1 MLNDTVADEIIMNLI
16 KESYSYTV
24 INSSLKNAWIVPA
37 NPKYFDV
44 EEALR
49 KNKTIMWKQSTEIKV
64 NDIVYLYVGKPYSS
78 IMYKFKVLE
87 VNIPY
92 DYKDENIKMQKAMK
106 IELITKYKKGE
117 LSFDKLKEFGIN
129 AVRGPRFMPLD
140 LDEYINKIE
149 K

>member
-64 NDIVYLYVGKPYSS
+64 NDIVYLYVGNPYSS
-78 IMYKFKVLE
+78 IMYKLKVIE
-87 VNIPY
+87 ANIPY
-92 DYKDENIKMQKAMK
+92 KYKDKNIKIKKAMK
-106 IELITKYKKGE
+106 IELKERYEKGL
-117 LSFDKLKEFGIN
+117 LSFNKLKDFGIN
-129 AVRGPRFMPLD
+129 AIRGPRYMPISLS
-140 LDEYINKIE
+140 EYINK